1 MDVLGDASLPERWL
15 RRRVSIHSRRRFRFE
30 DVPATNSAMMTLD
43 LTDDEK
49 RALAVELKRT
59 IAEDRYPLSPRIRTL
74 QAILAKVEPPSTVA
88 RAPVPT
94 STPGDRPRAA
104 VAARKRQRRG

>member
-1 MDVLGDASLPERWL
+1 
-15 RRRVSIHSRRRFRFE
+15 
-30 DVPATNSAMMTLD
+30 MTLD

-49 RALAVELKRT
+49 LALAAELKRT

-74 QAILAKVEPPSTVA
+74 EAILAKIEPQSTVT
-88 RAPVPT
+88 RAPLPA
-94 STPGDRPRAA
+94 SKSGDRPRAA

>member
-1 MDVLGDASLPERWL
+1 
-15 RRRVSIHSRRRFRFE
+15 
-30 DVPATNSAMMTLD
+30 MMTLD

-49 RALAVELKRT
+49 LALAAELKRT

-74 QAILAKVEPPSTVA
+74 EAILAKVEPPSTVT
-88 RAPVPT
+88 RAPLPA

-104 VAARKRQRRG
+104 VATRKRQRRG